1 MSSIPEPT
9 HDQDRDIS
17 GAAEARFDYDLV
29 SGAAPAVEKTNP
41 RMRAGI
47 GPAVEEKS
55 SFIGEGRKRVVARS
69 GNQHWN
75 DDGDESEFSLAADAP
90 PAPAPARVAIG
101 PTLLVGALVGFGVW
115 ALFLRKR

>member
-29 SGAAPAVEKTNP
+29 PGVTPDIEKTNP

-55 SFIGEGRKRVVARS
+55 GFIGEGRKRVVARS

-75 DDGDESEFSLAADAP
+75 DDGDESDEPDGLSDPLPQLD
-90 PAPAPARVAIG
+90 
-101 PTLLVGALVGFGVW
+101 TDGV
-115 ALFLRKR
+115 